1 MNDRLLVPADR
12 PWAKVVGYSRA
23 VRVGNVVEVSGTAAA
38 GPDGS
43 ILHPGDV
50 EAQARE
56 ALRIIG
62 QALEEAGASFADVV
76 RTRIYL
82 ADASTWEAAGR
93 AHGEVFADIR
103 PATTAIAVNGFVDP
117 EILVEIEAVA
127 IVAAE

>member
-1 MNDRLLVPADR
+1 MTERQLVPTDR

-23 VRVGNVVEVSGTAAA
+23 VRVGNVVEVCGMAAA
-38 GPDGS
+38 APDGE

-50 EAQARE
+50 EGQARE
-56 ALRIIG
+56 ALRTIG

-93 AHGEVFADIR
+93 AHAEVFREIR

-117 EILVEIEAVA
+117 RILVEIEATA
-127 IVAAE
+127 ILQA